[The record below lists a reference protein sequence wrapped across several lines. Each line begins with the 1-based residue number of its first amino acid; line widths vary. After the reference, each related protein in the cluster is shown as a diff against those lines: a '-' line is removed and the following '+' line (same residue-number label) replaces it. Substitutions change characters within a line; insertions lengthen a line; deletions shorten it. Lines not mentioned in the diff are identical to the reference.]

1 MIFIEKEMEVSED
14 RLHKAIEE
22 HETHLTLFE
31 KKTEVEQELNEQ
43 LKYESLPEIQ
53 LEKYREE
60 CETYF
65 KEWRSVNKSN
75 YDDKIDKLS
84 IEELRL
90 YEKGNE
96 IRSEVYIEDIGLISY
111 YDEYSMSIVEEVSV
125 DEFFE
130 ELDFLMEQ
138 FLYEYDAYRLIEKFG
153 EKISTEQ
160 QVVALR
166 KEGFSITQIL
176 TAVEDLNYLEVAEIC
191 KNI

>member
-1 MIFIEKEMEVSED
+1 MIFIEKEMEISED
-14 RLHKAIEE
+14 RLHKATEE

-31 KKTEVEQELNEQ
+31 KKMEVAQELNEQ

-65 KEWRSVNKSN
+65 KEWRSVNEFN

-96 IRSEVYIEDIGLISY
+96 IRSEVSIEDIGLIN
-111 YDEYSMSIVEEVSV
+111 YDGYSMSIDVEVAV

-130 ELDFLMEQ
+130 ELDFLIGKI
-138 FLYEYDAYRLIEKFG
+138 LYEYDAYHLIDKFG
-153 EKISTEQ
+153 EEISTEQ

-166 KEGFSITQIL
+166 KEGFSVTQIL
-176 TAVEDLNYLEVAEIC
+176 TVVEDLNYLEVVEIC

>member
-1 MIFIEKEMEVSED
+1 MIFIEKEMEISED
-14 RLHKAIEE
+14 RLHKAVEE

-31 KKTEVEQELNEQ
+31 KKTEVAQELNEQ
-43 LKYESLPEIQ
+43 LKYESLPEKQ

-84 IEELRL
+84 IEALRL

-96 IRSEVYIEDIGLISY
+96 IRSEVFIEDIGLIN
-111 YDEYSMSIVEEVSV
+111 YDEYSMNIDEEVTV

-130 ELDFLMEQ
+130 ELNFLIEQ

-153 EKISTEQ
+153 EEISTEQ